1 MAARGD
7 SSKAAQQWAT
17 RCWAAHKQPTV
28 RPAHTIVIPG
38 SRGVHLMHQARC
50 APVRGPQ
57 HTCWALRAETQVEP
71 TSPAAPSTLTTA
83 AMGSI
88 TSPGSGVTG
97 ASRRMAPARSMLH
110 LNAPGYGSVTDQFTA
125 DASGRAWAG
134 SGPNTCHRHKFRALD
149 VYEPGQARA
158 GCQHNAEHLHQPI
171 SPKSTQSR

>member
-57 HTCWALRAETQVEP
+57 HTCWALRAETQVEHTP
-71 TSPAAPSTLTTA
+71 PAAPSALTTA

-110 LNAPGYGSVTDQFTA
+110 LNAPGYGSVTDQF
-125 DASGRAWAG
+125 ASVAGCQARVGR
-134 SGPNTCHRHKFRALD
+134 GPSTHNRHRFQPLD
-149 VYEPGQARA
+149 VYESGQARIDKNHK
-158 GCQHNAEHLHQPI
+158 GGSHT
-171 SPKSTQSR
+171 STRV